1 MRGCETYDARSRYGM
16 VLKMTVSWLGIPNA
30 ARALVFFRIVF
41 ACVLA
46 VPAFPDAR
54 AAELDSGSSQID
66 VQAFREYTGAFTDV
80 IGDLDRL
87 VGSYEEAKEAEV
99 SADRAARHRE
109 TIAITKM
116 LADGRRQFER
126 LYREQAEDMAEE
138 VERARKDAEVRRVAA
153 VFGLVANLL
162 QLGAEFYRQSPP
174 APSEEDTSP
183 RAAPELPGGEPKPD
197 ALEGSVLVERKA
209 QQKLWIFTDGEW
221 KAVDIK
227 QMIST
232 EIRQPPGGGEGSA
245 PDPVGDTD
253 LLADRFGAWA
263 GELPPIVCDDT
274 FRGCFPMAPDSTV
287 DSGDG
292 PSPIEVRLDAIA
304 PVAPPQRPPT
314 EAEAALFKSIK
325 TISSMALDLT
335 PFLGTAKSGV
345 EVITGRDPVTGLRLS
360 RAAAAVG
367 FVASAFPGGKLWVK
381 VGGKGALKYGKKVFR
396 HYTSRSGS
404 NAILKTGVIKANP
417 KKIYAESADGR
428 NKNPLSKADAEER
441 YRIRTG
447 KGRDYVEFRVPEGTK
462 VKTETGLGG
471 FDEVV
476 IEGDVFLGPDAK
488 VVQRR

>member
-1 MRGCETYDARSRYGM
+1 
-16 VLKMTVSWLGIPNA
+16 MTVSWWEIPNA
-30 ARALVFFRIVF
+30 ARALVFCGLLF
-41 ACVLA
+41 ACTLA
-46 VPAFPDAR
+46 VPAFPGAR

-87 VGSYEEAKEAEV
+87 AGSQEEAKEAEV

-109 TIAITKM
+109 TIAIANM
-116 LADGRRQFER
+116 LADGRRQFEQ
-126 LYREQAEDMAEE
+126 LYRDQAKEMAEE
-138 VERARKDAEVRRVAA
+138 IERAREDAEVRRFEALLNFA
-153 VFGLVANLL
+153 RILL
-162 QLGAEFYRQSPP
+162 QFGAEIYQQSAP
-174 APSEEDTSP
+174 APSKEGASS
-183 RAAPELPGGEPKPD
+183 RASSESPGGDSRPD
-197 ALEGSVLVERKA
+197 APEGSVSVERKA
-209 QQKLWIFTDGEW
+209 EQKIQIFTDGEW
-221 KAVDIK
+221 KTIDVK

-232 EIRQPPGGGEGSA
+232 EIRQPPGGGEGPA
-245 PDPVGDTD
+245 PSPSGDPD
-253 LLADRFGAWA
+253 LADRFGAWA

-325 TISSMALDLT
+325 TISSMALDLA